1 MKLRNISKKDF
12 MAVFGKE
19 GYDMVKPYDI
29 SVVIVHDDN
38 ELAIPGVGVGCG
50 GVTGYDFGDGKGPVL
65 TLLMNPSAIYASMN
79 ELERR
84 SNRAE
89 LIVRS
94 YLVHELTHVK
104 QYNEG
109 RLTAIGEQLYW
120 EGEPVNPPTDM
131 QAYAMSPWEI
141 EAFAVQRAYVT
152 GCSIEQATQ
161 EHLEQINEYL
171 EQQAA

>member
-12 MAVFGKE
+12 VAVFGKE

-29 SVVIVHDDN
+29 SVVIVHDDSM
-38 ELAIPGVGVGCG
+38 LTVAGVGVGAG
-50 GVTGYDFGDGKGPVL
+50 GVMGYDFGDGKGPVM
-65 TLLMNPSAIYASMN
+65 TLFINPGVIYANMN

-84 SNRAE
+84 SDRAE
-89 LIVRS
+89 VIVRS

-104 QYNEG
+104 QHDEG

-120 EGEPVNPPTDM
+120 EGKPVNPPADM
-131 QAYAMSPWEI
+131 QAYTMSPWEI
-141 EAFAVQRAYVT
+141 EAFAAQRAYIT
-152 GCSIEQATQ
+152 GSSIEQATQ
-161 EHLEQINEYL
+161 EYLEQINEFL